1 MYKCIKDFKEP
12 TSNFKF
18 IKDNLYNLTR
28 PENGNFRLE
37 INNNTIYL
45 WDCEVDMYFEPIIT
59 QEFNPKDSMEDLN
72 QRKENKLNG
81 IKPTLTITDDYDFEV
96 KIKLKDLINLLK

>member
-12 TSNFKF
+12 LSNFKF
-18 IKDNLYNLTR
+18 NKDNLYNFTQT
-28 PENGNFRLE
+28 ENGYARFE
-37 INNNTIYL
+37 INNNTIHLCDY
-45 WDCEVDMYFEPIIT
+45 EVDMYFEPLIT